1 MKNWLTLTFIVAT
14 MSACYNINEK
24 EIIIPEKLLS
34 KNELASI
41 MTEMQIAEA
50 SFVVNSEVRFELSMK
65 PNYYDAILIHYDI
78 TLDEIRDNINYYQS
92 SHDDMTEIYE
102 TILANLSKLESD
114 VEYQI
119 KEMDLAKDSTLMNS
133 DTMTIDTVIIPVDEI
148 IIDNK

>member
-1 MKNWLTLTFIVAT
+1 
-14 MSACYNINEK
+14 
-24 EIIIPEKLLS
+24 
-34 KNELASI
+34 
-41 MTEMQIAEA
+41 
-50 SFVVNSEVRFELSMK
+50 
-65 PNYYDAILIHYDI
+65 
-78 TLDEIRDNINYYQS
+78 
-92 SHDDMTEIYE
+92 MTEIYE

>member
-1 MKNWLTLTFIVAT
+1 MKKWLALTFIVIT
-14 MSACYNINEK
+14 ISACYNINDK

-34 KNELASI
+34 KNELATI

-50 SFVVNSEVRFELSMK
+50 SFVVNSDARHELSMK

-78 TLDEIRDNINYYQS
+78 TLDEIRDNINYYQT
-92 SHDDMTEIYE
+92 SHDDMEEIYE
-102 TILANLSKLESD
+102 TVLKNLSKLESD

-119 KEMDLAKDSTLMNS
+119 KEMDLAKDSTLMHS
-133 DTMTIDTVIIPVDEI
+133 DTMASDSVIIPVNEI